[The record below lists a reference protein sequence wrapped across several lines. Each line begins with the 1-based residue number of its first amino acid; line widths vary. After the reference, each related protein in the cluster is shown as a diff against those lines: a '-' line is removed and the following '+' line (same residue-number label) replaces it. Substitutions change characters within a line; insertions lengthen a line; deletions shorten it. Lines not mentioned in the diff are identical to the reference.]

1 MVAHAPRC
9 RAGDASGRKNRRKL
23 ASGKFLCGFHE
34 RHLAKKAAGALEGPP
49 ALSLMAPLSAP
60 NAQKLLEE
68 MRAALP
74 GTKSQLLSK
83 LNAAPQSCKLQF
95 VYDGGLEILEKWI
108 RRHPPLRKDILAL
121 LKDGFPVTGADLKK
135 AKLRDSLEALGS
147 EGENE
152 DSKELLARWQSEG
165 LFSVPASKPPP
176 KGGACLLVAETP
188 SGGGSPSPELQQL
201 HPRIAEFL
209 ASRPLLLKFLKAQPG
224 FLSNLNSR
232 SVALLVRL
240 EKARLSA
247 SAAVEVP
254 DAANRTV
261 KVTGLGEDAEDD
273 VQWLLQK
280 LREWNLKES
289 KQGVELPRES
299 HSSKPCKTVYIRLGS
314 EREARLAARC
324 LHDRCRPSDDEGSV
338 ASKRFHAEVMGL
350 GTSISKKVR
359 FEDDRCRVLLCPA
372 DGESVE
378 YLSLRLDQEPMSLRH
393 EKSQNQKALT

>member
-1 MVAHAPRC
+1 
-9 RAGDASGRKNRRKL
+9 
-23 ASGKFLCGFHE
+23 
-34 RHLAKKAAGALEGPP
+34 
-49 ALSLMAPLSAP
+49 
-60 NAQKLLEE
+60 

-165 LFSVPASKPPP
+165 KGTCNCPVKRAYNCSLEELGTAGFALRWGGGLKLDFELGRRPWTGLFSVPASKPPP

-209 ASRPLLLKFLKAQPG
+209 ASRPLLLKFLKAEPY
-224 FLSNLNSR
+224 
-232 SVALLVRL
+232 
-240 EKARLSA
+240 
-247 SAAVEVP
+247 
-254 DAANRTV
+254 
-261 KVTGLGEDAEDD
+261 
-273 VQWLLQK
+273 
-280 LREWNLKES
+280 
-289 KQGVELPRES
+289 LP
-299 HSSKPCKTVYIRLGS
+299 
-314 EREARLAARC
+314 
-324 LHDRCRPSDDEGSV
+324 
-338 ASKRFHAEVMGL
+338 
-350 GTSISKKVR
+350 
-359 FEDDRCRVLLCPA
+359 VL
-372 DGESVE
+372 
-378 YLSLRLDQEPMSLRH
+378 
-393 EKSQNQKALT
+393 